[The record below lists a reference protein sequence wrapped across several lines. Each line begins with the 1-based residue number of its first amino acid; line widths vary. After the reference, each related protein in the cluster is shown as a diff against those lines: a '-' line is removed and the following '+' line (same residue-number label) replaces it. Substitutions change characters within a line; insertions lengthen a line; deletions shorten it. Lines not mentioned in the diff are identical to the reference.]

1 MTGIQPVDITAE
13 VKTNFINYAMNVIVD
28 RALPDV
34 RDGMKPVQRRIMYA
48 MLQEGLLSNHKHA
61 KSAAVVGE
69 VMKKYHPHGD
79 SSIYD
84 AMVRLGQW
92 WNMRYTLVDPQG
104 NFGSMDGDAA
114 AAMRYTEARM
124 TKLAEEV
131 LADLEKETVI
141 LKANYDETTEEPSV
155 LPAAFPNLLV
165 NGASGIAVG
174 MATNIPPHNLTEI
187 VNGLLAITEKPGD
200 TAITKAAQ
208 MTLDEMMTHVTGPDF
223 PTGGRIGKAGIREA
237 YLTGHSGLKVRGK
250 ARIEEK
256 NGRNQIIISEIP
268 YQVNKTNLIQTI
280 SAMYK
285 AGKIPD
291 ISALRD
297 ESDRK
302 DPVRIVVELKRGAMA
317 TLVLNQLYKYTQL
330 QTTFTVMNLSIVDGQ
345 PRVLP
350 LIDTMM
356 YFLEHRADVVTR
368 RTEYELKQ
376 AKARA
381 HVLEGLLKALD
392 HIDEVIA
399 LIRRSNTGAEAK
411 DGLMLRFD
419 FSDIQAQA
427 ILDMRLQRLT
437 GLESGRLQAEYD
449 ELMTLITRLTSI
461 LGDRGLLWR
470 EIRKELRELREKYGD
485 ERRTVVTE
493 LEEDINR
500 EDLIAVEDMVITM
513 TRAGYLKRTNLDA
526 YREQKRGGR
535 GSSGGK
541 LREEDINTRV
551 FVGSTHDYLLFF
563 TDKGRV
569 FHEKIYDLPE
579 AGRDAKG
586 SHIRNLLPS
595 LREEENIAS
604 VLSVRGFDEAGC
616 FVFATKNGIIKKTLI
631 TDYGNITSAGLIA
644 INLQPNDALIGVGI
658 VQGGDHVVL
667 ATRNGKAMRFD
678 SAEVRDTGRA
688 TQGVIGIRLREDES
702 AEAGRDAVVSMT
714 LVPGGDEASELLAV
728 SECGLGKRTPV
739 GGYPSKGRGGM
750 GVITLDVT
758 DKTGALVTLT
768 RVGGNEELMVLTEK
782 GTVIRTRVDDIRVTG
797 RNAQGVKV
805 INLQGSDRVIS
816 AFPVRR
822 EDEL

>member
-1 MTGIQPVDITAE
+1 MTGILPVDITSE

-34 RDGMKPVQRRIMYA
+34 RDGLKPVQRRIMYA
-48 MLQEGLLSNHKHA
+48 MMLEGLYANQKHA
-61 KSAAVVGE
+61 KSASVVGE

-92 WNMRYTLVDPQG
+92 WNMRYPMVHPQG
-104 NFGSMDGDAA
+104 NFGSIDGDPP

-124 TKLAEEV
+124 TKVAEEV
-131 LADLEKETVI
+131 LADLEKETVD
-141 LKANYDETTEEPSV
+141 LKPNYDETTVEPSV
-155 LPAAFPNLLV
+155 LPSAVPNLLI

-187 VNGLLAITEKPGD
+187 CNGLLALIDNPHID
-200 TAITKAAQ
+200 
-208 MTLDEMMTHVTGPDF
+208 LDGMMQHVTGPDF
-223 PTGGRIGKAGIREA
+223 PTGGRISKQGIRDA
-237 YLTGHSGLKVRGK
+237 YATGHSGLKVRGK

-302 DPVRIVVELKRGAMA
+302 DPVRIVVELKRGAIP

-330 QTTFTVMNLSIVDGQ
+330 QGTFTVINLSIVNGE

-350 LIDTMM
+350 LIDTMR
-356 YFLEHRADVVTR
+356 YFLEHRRDVVTR
-368 RTEYELKQ
+368 RTQYELK
-376 AKARA
+376 KAEERA
-381 HVLEGLLKALD
+381 HILEGLIRALD
-392 HIDEVIA
+392 HIDEVIS
-399 LIRRSNTGAEAK
+399 LIRSSNTGAEAR
-411 DGLMLRFD
+411 DSLMARFGL
-419 FSDIQAQA
+419 SEVQSQA
-427 ILDMRLQRLT
+427 ILDMRLQRLV
-437 GLESGRLQAEYD
+437 GLEREKLMAEFD
-449 ELMTLITRLTSI
+449 ELQKTIAFLRSI
-461 LGDRGLLWR
+461 LGDEGLLWK
-470 EIRKELRELREKYGD
+470 EIKKGIRAVRDNYGD
-485 ERRTVVTE
+485 ERRSTITL
-493 LEEDINR
+493 LEEDISK

-513 TRAGYLKRTNLDA
+513 TRAGYLKRTKLDA
-526 YREQKRGGR
+526 YRAQGRGGR
-535 GSSGGK
+535 GASGGK
-541 LREEDINTRV
+541 LRDEDVNTRV
-551 FVGSTHDYLLFF
+551 FVGSTHDFLLFF

-586 SHIRNLLPS
+586 THIRNLLPG
-595 LREEENIAS
+595 LRDDENIAS
-604 VLSVRGFDEAGC
+604 VLSVKGFEEEGC
-616 FVFATKNGIIKKTLI
+616 FIFATRNGVVKKTLI

-644 INLQPNDALIGVGI
+644 INLQQGDELISVGI
-658 VQGGDHVVL
+658 VQDSDHVIL
-667 ATRNGKAMRFD
+667 ATRNGKAMRFQ
-678 SAEVRDTGRA
+678 SGEVRDTGRA
-688 TQGVIGIRLREDES
+688 TQGVIGIRLREGEQ
-702 AEAGRDAVVSMT
+702 DAVVSMA
-714 LVPGGDEASELLAV
+714 LVPGGDEDSELLAV

-739 GGYPSKGRGGM
+739 GEYPAKGRGGM

-758 DKTGALVTLT
+758 EKTGKLVTLA
-768 RVGGNEELMVLTEK
+768 RVAGDEELMVLTEK
-782 GTVIRTRVDDIRVTG
+782 GTVIRTRVEEVRVTG

-805 INLQGSDRVIS
+805 INVSDKDSVIS
-816 AFPVRR
+816 AFPIRR

>member
-1 MTGIQPVDITAE
+1 VTGILPVDITSE

-34 RDGMKPVQRRIMYA
+34 RDGLKPVQRRIMYA
-48 MLQEGLLSNHKHA
+48 MLQEGLASNTKHA
-61 KSAAVVGE
+61 KSASVVGE

-92 WNMRYTLVDPQG
+92 WNIRYSMVDPQG
-104 NFGSMDGDAA
+104 NFGSIDGDPP

-124 TKLAEEV
+124 TKLAEELV
-131 LADLEKETVI
+131 ADLEKETVD
-141 LKANYDETTEEPSV
+141 LKPNYDETTTEPTVMPSAV
-155 LPAAFPNLLV
+155 PNLLI
-165 NGASGIAVG
+165 NGAVGIAVG

-187 VNGLLAITEKPGD
+187 CNGLLAMIENPD
-200 TAITKAAQ
+200 L
-208 MTLDEMMTHVTGPDF
+208 TLDDLMVHVQGPDF
-223 PTGGRIGKAGIREA
+223 PTGGRISRTGIRDA
-237 YLTGHSGLKVRGK
+237 YATGHASLKVRGK

-256 NGRNQIIISEIP
+256 NGRNVIVISEIP

-302 DPVRIVVELKRGAMA
+302 DPVRIVVELKRGAIP

-330 QTTFTVMNLSIVDGQ
+330 QTTFTVINLSIVKGE

-350 LIDTMM
+350 LKDTMQ
-356 YFLEHRADVVTR
+356 YFLDHRREVVTR
-368 RTEYELKQ
+368 RTKYELK
-376 AKARA
+376 KATERA
-381 HVLEGLLKALD
+381 HILEGLIIALD
-392 HIDEVIA
+392 HVDEVIR
-399 LIRRSNTGAEAK
+399 LIRAAQTGAEARESLQVRF
-411 DGLMLRFD
+411 GL
-419 FSDIQAQA
+419 SEIQSQA

-437 GLESGRLQAEYD
+437 GLEVEKLRNEHAEVMALIERLKA
-449 ELMTLITRLTSI
+449 I
-461 LGDRGLLWR
+461 LGDEKLLWR
-470 EIRKELRELREKYGD
+470 EIRREIRDVRDRYGD
-485 ERRTVVTE
+485 DRRSTITM
-493 LEEDINR
+493 LEEDIGK

-513 TRAGYLKRTNLDA
+513 TRAGYLKRSNLDA

-541 LREEDINTRV
+541 LRDEDVNTRV
-551 FVGSTHDYLLFF
+551 FVGSTHDFLLFF
-563 TDKGRV
+563 TDQGRV

-586 SHIRNLLPS
+586 THIKNLLPG
-595 LREEENIAS
+595 LREKENIAS
-604 VLSVRGFDEAGC
+604 VLSIKSFEEQGY
-616 FVFATKNGIIKKTLI
+616 FVFATRRGIIKKTLI

-644 INLQPNDALIGVGI
+644 INLQEGDELIGVGI
-658 VQGGDHVVL
+658 VCDGDHVVL
-667 ATRNGKAMRFD
+667 ATQDGQAMRFD
-678 SAEVRDTGRA
+678 NAEVRDTGRA
-688 TQGVIGIRLREDES
+688 TQGVIGIRLRENDQ
-702 AEAGRDAVVSMT
+702 VVSMA
-714 LVPGGDEASELLAV
+714 LVPGGDEGSELLAI

-739 GGYPSKGRGGM
+739 SDYPSKGRGGL

-758 DKTGALVTLT
+758 DKTGPLVTLT

-805 INLQGSDRVIS
+805 INIQEKDRVIS
-816 AFPVRR
+816 AFPVRK

>member
-1 MTGIQPVDITAE
+1 MTGIQPVDITTE

-48 MLQEGLLSNHKHA
+48 MLQEGLMSNQKHA

-104 NFGSMDGDAA
+104 NFGSIDGDPP
-114 AAMRYTEARM
+114 AAMRYTESRM

-131 LADLEKETVI
+131 LADLEKRTVDH
-141 LKANYDETTEEPSV
+141 KPNYDETTEEPAV

-187 VNGLLAITEKPGD
+187 INGLLAITEKTGD
-200 TAITKAAQ
+200 TSEEKAAQ

-223 PTGGRIGKAGIREA
+223 PTGGRVSKTGIREA
-237 YLTGHSGLKVRGK
+237 YLTGHASLKVRGK
-250 ARIEEK
+250 ARIDEK

-268 YQVNKTNLIQTI
+268 YQVNKTNLLQTI

-302 DPVRIVVELKRGAMA
+302 EPVRIVVELKRGAIP
-317 TLVLNQLYKYTQL
+317 TLVLNQLYKFTQL
-330 QTTFTVMNLSIVDGQ
+330 QSTFTVMNLSIVNGE

-350 LIDTMM
+350 LIDTMR

-368 RTEYELKQ
+368 RTQYELEQ
-376 AKARA
+376 AQARA
-381 HVLEGLLKALD
+381 HVLEGLIKALD
-392 HIDEVIA
+392 HIDEVIK
-399 LIRRSNTGAEAK
+399 LIRASKTGAEAK
-411 DGLMLRFD
+411 QGLMERFAL
-419 FSDIQAQA
+419 SEIQAQA

-437 GLESGRLQAEYD
+437 GLERERLQEEYN
-449 ELMTLITRLTSI
+449 ELQTLIAQLQSI
-461 LGDRGLLWR
+461 LGDKKLLWR
-470 EIRKELRELREKYGD
+470 EIRKELRDVRDRYGD

-493 LEEDINR
+493 LDEDINK

-513 TRAGYLKRTNLDA
+513 TKAGYLKRTNLTA
-526 YREQKRGGR
+526 YREQKRGGK

-541 LREEDINTRV
+541 LREEDANTRV

-563 TDKGRV
+563 TDQGRV

-586 SHIRNLLPS
+586 THIKNLLPG
-595 LREEENIAS
+595 LREEESVAS
-604 VLSVRGFDEAGC
+604 VLSIKGFDETGY

-631 TDYGNITSAGLIA
+631 TEYSNISSAGLIA
-644 INLQPNDALIGVGI
+644 INLQDHDELIGVGI
-658 VQGGDHVVL
+658 LQDGDHVVL

-678 SAEVRDTGRA
+678 GSEVRDTGRA
-688 TQGVIGIRLREDES
+688 TQGVIGIRLRENEN
-702 AEAGRDAVVSMT
+702 DAVVSMA
-714 LVPGGDEASELLAV
+714 LVPNGDENSELLAV
-728 SECGLGKRTPV
+728 SEQGLGKRTPV
-739 GGYPSKGRGGM
+739 SEYPSKGRGGM

-758 DKTGALVTLT
+758 DKTGKLVALT

-782 GTVIRTRVDDIRVTG
+782 GTVIRTRVEDIRVTG

-805 INLQGSDRVIS
+805 INTQEGDSVIS
-816 AFPVRR
+816 AFPIRR

>member
-1 MTGIQPVDITAE
+1 MTGILPVDITSE

-34 RDGMKPVQRRIMYA
+34 RDGLKPVQRRIMYA
-48 MLQEGLLSNHKHA
+48 MMLEGLYANQKHA
-61 KSAAVVGE
+61 KSASVVGE

-92 WNMRYTLVDPQG
+92 WNMRYPMVHPQG
-104 NFGSMDGDAA
+104 NFGSIDGDPP

-124 TKLAEEV
+124 TKVAEEV
-131 LADLEKETVI
+131 LADLEKETVD
-141 LKANYDETTEEPSV
+141 LKPNYDETTVEPSV
-155 LPAAFPNLLV
+155 LPSAVPNLLI

-187 VNGLLAITEKPGD
+187 CNGLLALIDDPHIG
-200 TAITKAAQ
+200 
-208 MTLDEMMTHVTGPDF
+208 LDAMMQHVTGPDF
-223 PTGGRIGKAGIREA
+223 PTGGRISKQGIRDA
-237 YLTGHSGLKVRGK
+237 YATGHAGLKVRGK

-302 DPVRIVVELKRGAMA
+302 DPVRIVVELKRGAIP

-330 QTTFTVMNLSIVDGQ
+330 QGTFTVINLSIVNGE

-350 LIDTMM
+350 LIDTMR
-356 YFLEHRADVVTR
+356 YFLDHRRDVVTR
-368 RTEYELKQ
+368 RTQYDLK
-376 AKARA
+376 KAEERA
-381 HVLEGLLKALD
+381 HILEGLIRALD
-392 HIDEVIA
+392 HIDEVIS
-399 LIRRSNTGAEAK
+399 LIRSSNTGAEAR
-411 DGLMLRFD
+411 DSLMARFGL
-419 FSDIQAQA
+419 SEVQSQA
-427 ILDMRLQRLT
+427 ILDMRLQRLV
-437 GLESGRLQAEYD
+437 GLEREKLMAEFD
-449 ELMTLITRLTSI
+449 ELQKTIAFLRSI
-461 LGDRGLLWR
+461 LGDEGLLWKEIKK
-470 EIRKELRELREKYGD
+470 EIRAVRDSYGD
-485 ERRTVVTE
+485 ERRSTITL
-493 LEEDINR
+493 LEEDISK

-513 TRAGYLKRTNLDA
+513 TRAGYLKRTKLDA
-526 YREQKRGGR
+526 YRAQGRGGR

-541 LREEDINTRV
+541 LRDEDVNTRV
-551 FVGSTHDYLLFF
+551 FVGSTHDFLLFF

-586 SHIRNLLPS
+586 THIRNLLPG
-595 LREEENIAS
+595 LRDDENIAS
-604 VLSVRGFDEAGC
+604 VLSVRGFEEEGC
-616 FVFATKNGIIKKTLI
+616 FIFATRNGVVKKTLI

-644 INLQPNDALIGVGI
+644 INLQQGDELISVGI
-658 VQGGDHVVL
+658 VQDSDHVIL
-667 ATRNGKAMRFD
+667 ATRNGKAMRFQ
-678 SAEVRDTGRA
+678 SGEVRDTGRA
-688 TQGVIGIRLREDES
+688 TQGVIGIRLREGEQ
-702 AEAGRDAVVSMT
+702 DAVVSMA
-714 LVPGGDEASELLAV
+714 LVPGGDENSELLAV

-739 GGYPSKGRGGM
+739 SEYPAKGRGGM

-758 DKTGALVTLT
+758 EKTGKLVTLA
-768 RVGGNEELMVLTEK
+768 RVAGDEELMVLTEK
-782 GTVIRTRVDDIRVTG
+782 GTVIRTRVEEVRVTG

-805 INLQGSDRVIS
+805 INVSDKDSVIS
-816 AFPVRR
+816 AFPIRR

>member
-1 MTGIQPVDITAE
+1 MTGILPVDITSE

-34 RDGMKPVQRRIMYA
+34 RDGLKPVQRRIMYA
-48 MLQEGLLSNHKHA
+48 MMLEGLYANQKHA
-61 KSAAVVGE
+61 KSASVVGE

-92 WNMRYTLVDPQG
+92 WNMRYPMVHPQG
-104 NFGSMDGDAA
+104 NFGSIDGDPP

-124 TKLAEEV
+124 TKVAEEV
-131 LADLEKETVI
+131 LADLEKETVD
-141 LKANYDETTEEPSV
+141 LKPNYDETTVEPSV
-155 LPAAFPNLLV
+155 LPSAVPNLLI

-187 VNGLLAITEKPGD
+187 CNGLLALIDDPHIG
-200 TAITKAAQ
+200 
-208 MTLDEMMTHVTGPDF
+208 LDGMMQHVTGPDF
-223 PTGGRIGKAGIREA
+223 PTGGRISQVGIRDA
-237 YLTGHSGLKVRGK
+237 YATGHAGLKVRGK

-302 DPVRIVVELKRGAMA
+302 DPVRIVVELKRGAIP

-330 QTTFTVMNLSIVDGQ
+330 QGTFTVINLSIVNGE

-350 LIDTMM
+350 LVDTMK
-356 YFLEHRADVVTR
+356 YFLAHRRDVVTR
-368 RTEYELKQ
+368 RTQYELKK
-376 AKARA
+376 AEARA
-381 HVLEGLLKALD
+381 HILEGLIKALD
-392 HIDEVIA
+392 HIDEVIN
-399 LIRRSNTGAEAK
+399 LIRSSNTGTEAR
-411 DGLMLRFD
+411 DSLMVRFGL
-419 FSDIQAQA
+419 SEEQSQA
-427 ILDMRLQRLT
+427 ILDMRLQRLV
-437 GLESGRLQAEYD
+437 GLEREKLMAEFD
-449 ELMTLITRLTSI
+449 ELQKTIAFLRSV
-461 LGDRGLLWR
+461 LGDEGLLWKEIKK
-470 EIRKELRELREKYGD
+470 EIRAVRDNYGD
-485 ERRTVVTE
+485 ERRSTITL
-493 LEEDINR
+493 LEEDISK

-513 TRAGYLKRTNLDA
+513 TKAGYLKRTNLDA
-526 YREQKRGGR
+526 YRAQGRGGR
-535 GSSGGK
+535 GASGGK
-541 LREEDINTRV
+541 LRDEDVNTRV
-551 FVGSTHDYLLFF
+551 FVGSTHDFLLFF

-586 SHIRNLLPS
+586 THIRNLLPG
-595 LREEENIAS
+595 LRDEENIAS
-604 VLSVRGFDEAGC
+604 VLSVRGFEEEGC
-616 FVFATKNGIIKKTLI
+616 FIFATRNGVVKKTLI

-644 INLQPNDALIGVGI
+644 INLQSGDELIGVGI
-658 VQGGDHVVL
+658 VQDSDHVIL
-667 ATRNGKAMRFD
+667 ATRNGKAMRFQ
-678 SAEVRDTGRA
+678 SGEVRDTGRA
-688 TQGVIGIRLREDES
+688 TQGVIGIRLREGEQ
-702 AEAGRDAVVSMT
+702 DAVVSMA
-714 LVPGGDEASELLAV
+714 LVPGGDEDSELLAV

-739 GGYPSKGRGGM
+739 GEYPAKGRGGM

-758 DKTGALVTLT
+758 DKTGKLVTLA
-768 RVGGNEELMVLTEK
+768 RVAGDEELMVLTEK
-782 GTVIRTRVDDIRVTG
+782 GTVIRTRVEEVRVTG

-805 INLQGSDRVIS
+805 INVSDKDSVIS
-816 AFPVRR
+816 AFPIRR

>member
-1 MTGIQPVDITAE
+1 MTGILPVDITSE

-34 RDGMKPVQRRIMYA
+34 RDGLKPVQRRIMYA
-48 MLQEGLLSNHKHA
+48 MMLEGLYANQKHA
-61 KSAAVVGE
+61 KSASVVGE

-92 WNMRYTLVDPQG
+92 WNMRYPMVHPQG
-104 NFGSMDGDAA
+104 NFGSIDGDPP

-124 TKLAEEV
+124 TKVAEEV
-131 LADLEKETVI
+131 LADLEKETVD
-141 LKANYDETTEEPSV
+141 LKPNYDETTVEPSV
-155 LPAAFPNLLV
+155 LPSAVPNLLI

-187 VNGLLAITEKPGD
+187 CNGLLALIDDPHIG
-200 TAITKAAQ
+200 
-208 MTLDEMMTHVTGPDF
+208 LDAMMQHVTGPDF
-223 PTGGRIGKAGIREA
+223 PTGGRISKQGIRDA
-237 YLTGHSGLKVRGK
+237 YATGHAGLKVRGK

-302 DPVRIVVELKRGAMA
+302 DPVRIVVELKRGAIP

-330 QTTFTVMNLSIVDGQ
+330 QGTFTVINLSIVNGE

-350 LIDTMM
+350 LIDTMR
-356 YFLEHRADVVTR
+356 YFLDHRRDVVTR
-368 RTEYELKQ
+368 RTQYDLK
-376 AKARA
+376 KAEERA
-381 HVLEGLLKALD
+381 HILEGLIRALD
-392 HIDEVIA
+392 HIDEVIS
-399 LIRRSNTGAEAK
+399 LIRSSNTGAEAR
-411 DGLMLRFD
+411 DSLMARFGL
-419 FSDIQAQA
+419 SEVQSQA
-427 ILDMRLQRLT
+427 ILDMRLQRLV
-437 GLESGRLQAEYD
+437 GLEREKLMAEFD
-449 ELMTLITRLTSI
+449 ELQKTIAFLRSI
-461 LGDRGLLWR
+461 LGDEGLLWKEIKK
-470 EIRKELRELREKYGD
+470 EIRAVRDNYGD
-485 ERRTVVTE
+485 ERRSTITL
-493 LEEDINR
+493 LEEDISK

-513 TRAGYLKRTNLDA
+513 TRAGYLKRTKLDA
-526 YREQKRGGR
+526 YRAQGRGGR
-535 GSSGGK
+535 GASGGK
-541 LREEDINTRV
+541 LRDEDVNTRV
-551 FVGSTHDYLLFF
+551 FVGSTHDFLLFF

-586 SHIRNLLPS
+586 THIRNLLPG
-595 LREEENIAS
+595 LRDDENIAS
-604 VLSVRGFDEAGC
+604 VLSVRGFEEEGC
-616 FVFATKNGIIKKTLI
+616 FIFATRNGVVKKTLI

-644 INLQPNDALIGVGI
+644 INLQQGDELISVGI
-658 VQGGDHVVL
+658 VQDSDHVIL
-667 ATRNGKAMRFD
+667 ATRNGKAMRFQ
-678 SAEVRDTGRA
+678 SGEVRDTGRA
-688 TQGVIGIRLREDES
+688 TQGVIGIRLREGEQ
-702 AEAGRDAVVSMT
+702 DAVVSMA
-714 LVPGGDEASELLAV
+714 LVPGGDENSELLAV

-739 GGYPSKGRGGM
+739 GEYPAKGRGGM

-758 DKTGALVTLT
+758 EKTGKLVTLA
-768 RVGGNEELMVLTEK
+768 RVAGDEELMVLTEK
-782 GTVIRTRVDDIRVTG
+782 GTVIRTRVEEVRVTG

-805 INLQGSDRVIS
+805 INVSDKDSVIS
-816 AFPVRR
+816 AFPIRR

>member
-1 MTGIQPVDITAE
+1 MTGILPVDITSE

-34 RDGMKPVQRRIMYA
+34 RDGLKPVQRRIMYA
-48 MLQEGLLSNHKHA
+48 MMLEGLYANQKHA
-61 KSAAVVGE
+61 KSASVVGE

-92 WNMRYTLVDPQG
+92 WNMRYPMVHPQG
-104 NFGSMDGDAA
+104 NFGSIDGDPP

-124 TKLAEEV
+124 TKVAEEV
-131 LADLEKETVI
+131 LADLEKETVD
-141 LKANYDETTEEPSV
+141 LKPNYDETTVEPSV
-155 LPAAFPNLLV
+155 LPSAVPNLLI

-187 VNGLLAITEKPGD
+187 CNGLLALIDNPHID
-200 TAITKAAQ
+200 
-208 MTLDEMMTHVTGPDF
+208 LDGMMQHVTGPDF
-223 PTGGRIGKAGIREA
+223 PTGGRISKQGIRDA
-237 YLTGHSGLKVRGK
+237 YATGHSGLKVRGK

-302 DPVRIVVELKRGAMA
+302 DPVRIVVELKRGAIP

-330 QTTFTVMNLSIVDGQ
+330 QGTFTVINLSIVNGE

-350 LIDTMM
+350 LIDTMR
-356 YFLEHRADVVTR
+356 YFLEHRRDVVTR
-368 RTEYELKQ
+368 RTQYELK
-376 AKARA
+376 KAEERA
-381 HVLEGLLKALD
+381 HILEGLIRALD
-392 HIDEVIA
+392 HIDEVIS
-399 LIRRSNTGAEAK
+399 LIRSSNTGAEAR
-411 DGLMLRFD
+411 DSLMARFGL
-419 FSDIQAQA
+419 SEVQSQA
-427 ILDMRLQRLT
+427 ILDMRLQRLV
-437 GLESGRLQAEYD
+437 GLEREKLMAEFD
-449 ELMTLITRLTSI
+449 ELQKTIAFLRSI
-461 LGDRGLLWR
+461 LGDEGLLWKEIKK
-470 EIRKELRELREKYGD
+470 EIRAVRDNYGD
-485 ERRTVVTE
+485 ERRSTITL
-493 LEEDINR
+493 LEEDISK

-513 TRAGYLKRTNLDA
+513 TRAGYLKRTKLDA
-526 YREQKRGGR
+526 YRAQGRGGR
-535 GSSGGK
+535 GASGGK
-541 LREEDINTRV
+541 LRDEDVNTRV
-551 FVGSTHDYLLFF
+551 FVGSTHDFLLFF

-586 SHIRNLLPS
+586 THIRNLLPG
-595 LREEENIAS
+595 LRDDENIAS
-604 VLSVRGFDEAGC
+604 VLSVKGFEEEGC
-616 FVFATKNGIIKKTLI
+616 FIFATRNGVVKKTLI

-644 INLQPNDALIGVGI
+644 INLQQGDELISVGI
-658 VQGGDHVVL
+658 VQDSDHVIL
-667 ATRNGKAMRFD
+667 ATRNGKAMRFQ
-678 SAEVRDTGRA
+678 SGEVRDTGRA
-688 TQGVIGIRLREDES
+688 TQGVIGIRLREGEQ
-702 AEAGRDAVVSMT
+702 DAVVSMA
-714 LVPGGDEASELLAV
+714 LVPGGDEDSELLAV

-739 GGYPSKGRGGM
+739 GEYPAKGRGGM

-758 DKTGALVTLT
+758 EKTGKLVTLA
-768 RVGGNEELMVLTEK
+768 RVAGDEELMVLTEK
-782 GTVIRTRVDDIRVTG
+782 GTVIRTRVEEVRVTG

-805 INLQGSDRVIS
+805 INVSDKDSVIS
-816 AFPVRR
+816 AFPIRR

>member
-1 MTGIQPVDITAE
+1 MTGILPVDITSE

-34 RDGMKPVQRRIMYA
+34 RDGLKPVQRRIMYA
-48 MLQEGLLSNHKHA
+48 MMLEGLYANQKHA
-61 KSAAVVGE
+61 KSASVVGE

-92 WNMRYTLVDPQG
+92 WNMRYPMVHPQG
-104 NFGSMDGDAA
+104 NFGSIDGDPP

-124 TKLAEEV
+124 TKVAEEV
-131 LADLEKETVI
+131 LADLEKETVD
-141 LKANYDETTEEPSV
+141 LKPNYDETTVEPSV
-155 LPAAFPNLLV
+155 LPSAVPNLLI

-187 VNGLLAITEKPGD
+187 CNGLLALIDDPHIG
-200 TAITKAAQ
+200 
-208 MTLDEMMTHVTGPDF
+208 LDAMMQHVTGPDF
-223 PTGGRIGKAGIREA
+223 PTGGRISKQGIRDA
-237 YLTGHSGLKVRGK
+237 YATGHAGLKVRGK

-302 DPVRIVVELKRGAMA
+302 DPVRIVVELKRGAIP

-330 QTTFTVMNLSIVDGQ
+330 QGTFTVINLSIVNGE

-350 LIDTMM
+350 LIDTMR
-356 YFLEHRADVVTR
+356 YFLDHRRDVVTR
-368 RTEYELKQ
+368 RTQYDLK
-376 AKARA
+376 KAEERA
-381 HVLEGLLKALD
+381 HILEGLIRALD
-392 HIDEVIA
+392 HIDEVIS
-399 LIRRSNTGAEAK
+399 LIRSSNTGAEAR
-411 DGLMLRFD
+411 DSLMARFGL
-419 FSDIQAQA
+419 SEVQSQA
-427 ILDMRLQRLT
+427 ILDMRLQRLV
-437 GLESGRLQAEYD
+437 GLEREKLMAEFD
-449 ELMTLITRLTSI
+449 ELQKTIAFLRSI
-461 LGDRGLLWR
+461 LGDEGLLWKEIKK
-470 EIRKELRELREKYGD
+470 EIRAVRDNYGD
-485 ERRTVVTE
+485 ERRSTITL
-493 LEEDINR
+493 LEEDISK

-513 TRAGYLKRTNLDA
+513 TRAGYLKRTKLDA
-526 YREQKRGGR
+526 YRAQGRGGR
-535 GSSGGK
+535 GASGGK
-541 LREEDINTRV
+541 LRDEDVNTRV
-551 FVGSTHDYLLFF
+551 FVGSTHDFLLFF

-586 SHIRNLLPS
+586 THIRNLLPG
-595 LREEENIAS
+595 LRDDENIAS
-604 VLSVRGFDEAGC
+604 VLSVGGFEEEGC
-616 FVFATKNGIIKKTLI
+616 FIFATRNGVVKKTLI

-644 INLQPNDALIGVGI
+644 INLQQGDELISVGI
-658 VQGGDHVVL
+658 VQDSDHVIL
-667 ATRNGKAMRFD
+667 ATRNGKAMRFQ
-678 SAEVRDTGRA
+678 SGEVRDTGRA
-688 TQGVIGIRLREDES
+688 TQGVIGIRLREGEQ
-702 AEAGRDAVVSMT
+702 DAVVSMA
-714 LVPGGDEASELLAV
+714 LVPGGDENSELLAV

-739 GGYPSKGRGGM
+739 GEYPAKGRGGM

-758 DKTGALVTLT
+758 EKTGKLVTLA
-768 RVGGNEELMVLTEK
+768 RVAGDEELMVLTEK
-782 GTVIRTRVDDIRVTG
+782 GTVIRTRVEEVRVTG

-805 INLQGSDRVIS
+805 INVSDKDSVIS
-816 AFPVRR
+816 AFPIRR

>member
-1 MTGIQPVDITAE
+1 MTGILPVDITSE

-34 RDGMKPVQRRIMYA
+34 RDGLKPVQRRIMYA
-48 MLQEGLLSNHKHA
+48 MLQEGLASNTKHA
-61 KSAAVVGE
+61 KSASVVGE

-79 SSIYD
+79 TSIYD

-92 WNMRYTLVDPQG
+92 WNIRYSMVDPQG
-104 NFGSMDGDAA
+104 NFGSIDGDPP

-124 TKLAEEV
+124 TKLAEDV
-131 LADLEKETVI
+131 LADIEKETVD
-141 LKANYDETTEEPSV
+141 LKPNYDETTHEPTV
-155 LPAAFPNLLV
+155 LPSAVPNLLI
-165 NGASGIAVG
+165 NGAVGIAVG

-187 VNGLLAITEKPGD
+187 CNGLLAMTENPD
-200 TAITKAAQ
+200 I
-208 MTLDEMMTHVTGPDF
+208 TLDELMVHVQGPDF
-223 PTGGRIGKAGIREA
+223 PTGGRIGKAGIRDA
-237 YLTGHSGLKVRGK
+237 YASGHASLKVRGK

-256 NGRNQIIISEIP
+256 NGRNQVIISEIP

-302 DPVRIVVELKRGAMA
+302 DPVRIVVELKRGAIP

-330 QTTFTVMNLSIVDGQ
+330 QTTFTVINLSIVNGE

-350 LIDTMM
+350 LRDTMA
-356 YFLEHRADVVTR
+356 YFLEHRRDVVTR
-368 RTEYELKQ
+368 RTQYEMKKAL
-376 AKARA
+376 ARA
-381 HVLEGLLKALD
+381 HILEGMIKALD
-392 HIDEVIA
+392 HIEEVIE
-399 LIRRSNTGAEAK
+399 LIRKAQSGPEAR
-411 DGLMLRFD
+411 DALMARFAL
-419 FSDIQAQA
+419 SEEQSQA

-437 GLESGRLQAEYD
+437 GLEANKLRSEHAEVTALIERLRA
-449 ELMTLITRLTSI
+449 I
-461 LGDRGLLWR
+461 LGDERLLWR
-470 EIRKELRELREKYGD
+470 EIRREIRDVRDRYGD
-485 ERRTVVTE
+485 ERRSVITL
-493 LEEDINR
+493 LEEDIGK

-513 TRAGYLKRTNLDA
+513 TRAGYLKRSNLDA

-535 GSSGGK
+535 GASGGK
-541 LREEDINTRV
+541 LREEDVNTRV

-563 TDKGRV
+563 TDQGRV

-586 SHIRNLLPS
+586 TFIKNLLPS
-595 LREEENIAS
+595 LRQDENIAS
-604 VLSVRGFDEAGC
+604 VLSIKGFDEPGC
-616 FVFATKNGIIKKTLI
+616 FVFATRSGIIKKTAV
-631 TDYGNITSAGLIA
+631 TEYGNITSAGLIA
-644 INLQPNDALIGVGI
+644 INLQDGDELIGVGH
-658 VQGGDHVVL
+658 VQDGDHVVL
-667 ATRNGKAMRFD
+667 ATRDGQAMRFAH
-678 SAEVRDTGRA
+678 AEVRDTGRA
-688 TQGVIGIRLREDES
+688 TQGVIGIRLRPGD
-702 AEAGRDAVVSMT
+702 RVVSMA

-728 SECGLGKRTPV
+728 SECGLGKRTAV
-739 GGYPSKGRGGM
+739 NEYPSKGRGGL

-758 DKTGALVTLT
+758 DRTGHLVTLT

-805 INLQGSDRVIS
+805 INIQEKDRVIS

>member
-1 MTGIQPVDITAE
+1 MTGILPVDITSE

-34 RDGMKPVQRRIMYA
+34 RDGLKPVQRRIMYA
-48 MLQEGLLSNHKHA
+48 MMLEGLYANQKHA
-61 KSAAVVGE
+61 KSASVVGE

-92 WNMRYTLVDPQG
+92 WNMRYPMVHPQG
-104 NFGSMDGDAA
+104 NFGSIDGDPP

-124 TKLAEEV
+124 TKVAEEV
-131 LADLEKETVI
+131 LADLEKETVD
-141 LKANYDETTEEPSV
+141 LKPNYDETTVEPSV
-155 LPAAFPNLLV
+155 LPSAVPNLLI

-187 VNGLLAITEKPGD
+187 CNGLLALIDNPHID
-200 TAITKAAQ
+200 
-208 MTLDEMMTHVTGPDF
+208 LDGMMQHVTGPDF
-223 PTGGRIGKAGIREA
+223 PTGGRISKQGIRDA
-237 YLTGHSGLKVRGK
+237 YATGHSGLKVRGK

-302 DPVRIVVELKRGAMA
+302 DPVRIVVELKRGAIP

-330 QTTFTVMNLSIVDGQ
+330 QGTFTVINLSIVNGE

-350 LIDTMM
+350 LIDTMR
-356 YFLEHRADVVTR
+356 YFLEHRRDVVTR
-368 RTEYELKQ
+368 RTQYELK
-376 AKARA
+376 KAEERA
-381 HVLEGLLKALD
+381 HILEGLIRALD
-392 HIDEVIA
+392 HIDEVIS
-399 LIRRSNTGAEAK
+399 LIRSSNTGAEAR
-411 DGLMLRFD
+411 DSLMARFGL
-419 FSDIQAQA
+419 SEVQSQA
-427 ILDMRLQRLT
+427 ILDMRLQRLV
-437 GLESGRLQAEYD
+437 GLEREKLMAEFD
-449 ELMTLITRLTSI
+449 ELQKTIAFLRSI
-461 LGDRGLLWR
+461 LGDEGLLWKEIKK
-470 EIRKELRELREKYGD
+470 EIRAVRDNYGD
-485 ERRTVVTE
+485 ERRSTITL
-493 LEEDINR
+493 LEEDISK

-513 TRAGYLKRTNLDA
+513 TRAGYLKRTKLDA
-526 YREQKRGGR
+526 YRAQGRGGR
-535 GSSGGK
+535 GASGGK
-541 LREEDINTRV
+541 LRDEDVNTRV
-551 FVGSTHDYLLFF
+551 FVGSTHDFLLFF

-586 SHIRNLLPS
+586 THIRNLLPG
-595 LREEENIAS
+595 LRDDENIAS
-604 VLSVRGFDEAGC
+604 VLSVRGFEEEGC
-616 FVFATKNGIIKKTLI
+616 FIFATRNGVVKKTLI

-644 INLQPNDALIGVGI
+644 INLQQGDELISVGI
-658 VQGGDHVVL
+658 VQDSDHVIL
-667 ATRNGKAMRFD
+667 ATRNGKAMRFQ
-678 SAEVRDTGRA
+678 SGEVRDTGRA
-688 TQGVIGIRLREDES
+688 TQGVIGIRLREGEQ
-702 AEAGRDAVVSMT
+702 DAVVSMA
-714 LVPGGDEASELLAV
+714 LVPGGDEDSELLAV

-739 GGYPSKGRGGM
+739 GEYPAKGRGGM

-758 DKTGALVTLT
+758 EKTGKLVTLA
-768 RVGGNEELMVLTEK
+768 RVAGDEELMVLTEK
-782 GTVIRTRVDDIRVTG
+782 GTVIRTRVEEVRVTG

-805 INLQGSDRVIS
+805 INVSDKDSVIS
-816 AFPVRR
+816 AFPIRR

>member
-1 MTGIQPVDITAE
+1 MTGILPVDITSE

-34 RDGMKPVQRRIMYA
+34 RDGLKPVQRRIMYA

-61 KSAAVVGE
+61 KSASVVGE
-69 VMKKYHPHGD
+69 VMKHYHPHGD
-79 SSIYD
+79 APIYD

-92 WNMRYTLVDPQG
+92 WNLRYTLVDPQG
-104 NFGSMDGDAA
+104 NFGSMDGDQAA
-114 AAMRYTEARM
+114 APRYTEARM
-124 TKLAEEV
+124 TKLAEEI
-131 LADLEKETVI
+131 LADIEKNTVD
-141 LKANYDETTEEPSV
+141 LKPNYDETVDEPTV
-155 LPAAFPNLLV
+155 LPSAVPNLLI
-165 NGASGIAVG
+165 NGAVGIAVG

-187 VNGLLAITEKPGD
+187 CNGLLAIIEKPEL
-200 TAITKAAQ
+200 
-208 MTLDEMMTHVTGPDF
+208 TLDDLMVHVQGPDF
-223 PTGGRIGKAGIREA
+223 PTGGRISKSGIRDA
-237 YLTGHSGLKVRGK
+237 YATGHASLKVRGK
-250 ARIEEK
+250 ARIDEK
-256 NGRNQIIISEIP
+256 NGRHQIIISEIP

-302 DPVRIVVELKRGAMA
+302 DPVRIVVELKRGAIP

-330 QTTFTVMNLSIVDGQ
+330 QTTFTVINLSIVKGE

-350 LIDTMM
+350 LRETMQ
-356 YFLEHRADVVTR
+356 YFLDHRSEVVTR
-368 RTEYELKQ
+368 RTQYELDK
-376 AKARA
+376 ALARA
-381 HVLEGLLKALD
+381 HILEGLIIALD
-392 HIDEVIA
+392 HVDEVIR
-399 LIRRSNTGAEAK
+399 LIRAAQTGAEAR
-411 DGLMLRFD
+411 DALMTRFAL
-419 FSDIQAQA
+419 SEEQSQA

-437 GLESGRLQAEYD
+437 GLEVDKLRAEHVEVTALIGRL
-449 ELMTLITRLTSI
+449 RSI
-461 LGDRGLLWR
+461 LGDERLLWR
-470 EIRKELRELREKYGD
+470 EIKKEIRDVRDRYGD
-485 ERRTVVTE
+485 ERRSTITL
-493 LEEDINR
+493 LEEDIGK

-513 TRAGYLKRTNLDA
+513 TRAGYLKRSKLDA

-541 LREEDINTRV
+541 LREEDVNTRV

-563 TDKGRV
+563 TDQGRV

-586 SHIRNLLPS
+586 THIKNLLPG
-595 LREEENIAS
+595 LREQENIAS
-604 VLSVRGFDEAGC
+604 VLSIKGFDEAGC
-616 FVFATKNGIIKKTLI
+616 FVFATRSGIIKKTLI

-644 INLQPNDALIGVGI
+644 INLQDNDELIGVGI
-658 VQGGDHVVL
+658 VKDGDHVVL
-667 ATRNGKAMRFD
+667 ATRDGQAMRF
-678 SAEVRDTGRA
+678 AEGEVRDTGRA
-688 TQGVIGIRLREDES
+688 TQGVIGIRLRDGDS
-702 AEAGRDAVVSMT
+702 VVSMA
-714 LVPGGDEASELLAV
+714 LVPGGDEESELLAV

-739 GGYPSKGRGGM
+739 GDYPSKGRGGL

-758 DKTGALVTLT
+758 EKTGPLVTLT

-805 INLQGSDRVIS
+805 INIQEKDRVIS
-816 AFPVRR
+816 AFSVRR

>member
-1 MTGIQPVDITAE
+1 MTGILPVDITTE

-34 RDGMKPVQRRIMYA
+34 RDGLKPVQRRIMYA
-48 MLQEGLLSNHKHA
+48 MLQEGLASNTKHA
-61 KSAAVVGE
+61 KSASVVGE

-92 WNMRYTLVDPQG
+92 WNIRYSMVDPQG
-104 NFGSMDGDAA
+104 NFGSIDGDPP

-124 TKLAEEV
+124 TKLAEELV
-131 LADLEKETVI
+131 ADLEKETVDM
-141 LKANYDETTEEPSV
+141 KPNYDETTYEPTVMPSAV
-155 LPAAFPNLLV
+155 PNLLI
-165 NGASGIAVG
+165 NGAVGIAVG

-187 VNGLLAITEKPGD
+187 CNGLLAMIENP
-200 TAITKAAQ
+200 
-208 MTLDEMMTHVTGPDF
+208 MLDLDGLMMHVQGPDF
-223 PTGGRIGKAGIREA
+223 PTGGRISKTGIRDA
-237 YLTGHSGLKVRGK
+237 YASGHASLKVRGK

-256 NGRNQIIISEIP
+256 NGRNQVIISEIP

-302 DPVRIVVELKRGAMA
+302 DPVRIVVELKRGAIP

-330 QTTFTVMNLSIVDGQ
+330 QTTFTVINLSIVKGE

-350 LIDTMM
+350 LLDTMQ
-356 YFLEHRADVVTR
+356 YFLDHRQNVVTR
-368 RTEYELKQ
+368 RTAYELK
-376 AKARA
+376 KASERA
-381 HVLEGLLKALD
+381 HILEGLIIALD
-392 HIDEVIA
+392 NVEEAIR
-399 LIRRSNTGAEAK
+399 LIRAAQTGAEARESLQVRF
-411 DGLMLRFD
+411 GL
-419 FSDIQAQA
+419 SEVQSQA

-437 GLESGRLQAEYD
+437 GLEVGKLRTEHAEVTELIARLK
-449 ELMTLITRLTSI
+449 SI
-461 LGDRGLLWR
+461 LGDEKLLWR
-470 EIRKELRELREKYGD
+470 EIKREIRDVRDRFGD
-485 ERRTVVTE
+485 ERRSTITL
-493 LEEDINR
+493 LEEDIGK

-513 TRAGYLKRTNLDA
+513 TRAGYLKRSNLDA

-535 GSSGGK
+535 GASGGK
-541 LREEDINTRV
+541 LREEDVNTRV
-551 FVGSTHDYLLFF
+551 FVGSTHDFLLFF
-563 TDKGRV
+563 TDQGRV

-586 SHIRNLLPS
+586 THIKNLLPG
-595 LREEENIAS
+595 LREKENIAS
-604 VLSVRGFDEAGC
+604 VLSLKSFEESGY
-616 FVFATKNGIIKKTLI
+616 FVFATRRGIIKKTLI
-631 TDYGNITSAGLIA
+631 TDYGNISSAGLIA
-644 INLQPNDALIGVGI
+644 INLQDNDELIGVGI
-658 VQGGDHVVL
+658 VCDGDHVVL
-667 ATRNGKAMRFD
+667 ATRDGQAMRFD
-678 SAEVRDTGRA
+678 NAEVRDTGRA
-688 TQGVIGIRLREDES
+688 TQGVIGIRLRDS
-702 AEAGRDAVVSMT
+702 DKVVSMA
-714 LVPGGDEASELLAV
+714 LVPGGDDSSELLAV

-739 GGYPSKGRGGM
+739 GDYPSKGRGGL

-758 DKTGALVTLT
+758 DKTGPLVTLT

-805 INLQGSDRVIS
+805 INIQEKDRVIS
-816 AFPVRR
+816 AFPVRK